1 MIAEVILN
9 ENAKDLDRI
18 FDYNVPNDL
27 VQKAK
32 IGSRVIVPFGNRK
45 TIQEGFIIGFKE
57 KSEYKLKDILKLE
70 ENPFLDEKKIKLAKW
85 IGTRYFANLS
95 ECLKLML
102 PPGTRAKNIE
112 NRVKEKTENF
122 VYLKKQKEE
131 IQDDIINKKIKSEK
145 QRRILEFLLKND
157 EVLISDLEAFTDTS
171 RAIIKTLEKNNYIQ
185 ICEKQVE
192 RNPLIHKMLEKSQKL
207 EFTKEQEESY
217 KKIETAIKDRKSVV

>member
-32 IGSRVIVPFGNRK
+32 MGSRVIVPFGNRK

-70 ENPFLDEKKIKLAKW
+70 ENPFLDEKKIKFAKW
-85 IGTRYFANLS
+85 IGIKYFANLS

-102 PPGTRAKNIE
+102 PPGTRAKNI
-112 NRVKEKTENF
+112 
-122 VYLKKQKEE
+122 
-131 IQDDIINKKIKSEK
+131 
-145 QRRILEFLLKND
+145 
-157 EVLISDLEAFTDTS
+157 
-171 RAIIKTLEKNNYIQ
+171 
-185 ICEKQVE
+185 
-192 RNPLIHKMLEKSQKL
+192 
-207 EFTKEQEESY
+207 
-217 KKIETAIKDRKSVV
+217 

>member
-70 ENPFLDEKKIKLAKW
+70 ENPFLDEKK
-85 IGTRYFANLS
+85 
-95 ECLKLML
+95 
-102 PPGTRAKNIE
+102 
-112 NRVKEKTENF
+112 
-122 VYLKKQKEE
+122 
-131 IQDDIINKKIKSEK
+131 
-145 QRRILEFLLKND
+145 
-157 EVLISDLEAFTDTS
+157 
-171 RAIIKTLEKNNYIQ
+171 
-185 ICEKQVE
+185 
-192 RNPLIHKMLEKSQKL
+192 
-207 EFTKEQEESY
+207 
-217 KKIETAIKDRKSVV
+217 